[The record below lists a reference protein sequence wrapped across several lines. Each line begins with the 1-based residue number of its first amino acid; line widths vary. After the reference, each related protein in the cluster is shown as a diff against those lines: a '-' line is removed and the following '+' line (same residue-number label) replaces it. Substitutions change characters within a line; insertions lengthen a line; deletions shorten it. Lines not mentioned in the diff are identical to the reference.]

1 MITFNDIGS
10 VSNIPTVTVYGLS
23 TDGEK
28 PTSTSSGLSIPNGSK
43 FIEMDTKK
51 VYMYDAENAQWLEW

>member
-10 VSNIPTVTVYGLS
+10 VSNIPTITIYGLS
-23 TDGEK
+23 TDGTK
-28 PTSTSSGLSIPNGSK
+28 PDFTDSGNSIPNGSK

-51 VYMYDAENAQWLEW
+51 VYMYDAENHQRLEW

>member
-10 VSNIPTVTVYGLS
+10 ASNIPTVTLYGLS
-23 TDGEK
+23 TDTK
-28 PTSTSSGLSIPNGSK
+28 PNLANSETQVPNGSK

-51 VYMYDAENAQWLEW
+51 VYMYDAENDQWLEW

>member
-10 VSNIPTVTVYGLS
+10 ASNIPTLTVYGLS
-23 TDGEK
+23 TDVM
-28 PTSTSSGLSIPNGSK
+28 PNSTDSGNSIPNGSK

-51 VYMYDAENAQWLEW
+51 VYMYDAENHQWLEW

>member
-23 TDGEK
+23 TDEK
-28 PTSTSSGLSIPNGSK
+28 PDFTDSGVSIPNGSK

-51 VYMYDAENAQWLEW
+51 VYMYDAENNQWLEW

>member
-23 TDGEK
+23 TDTK
-28 PTSTSSGLSIPNGSK
+28 PDFTDSGTSIPNGSK

-51 VYMYDAENAQWLEW
+51 VYMYDAENNQWLEW

>member
-23 TDGEK
+23 TDEK
-28 PTSTSSGLSIPNGSK
+28 PYSTDSGNSIPNGSK

-51 VYMYDAENAQWLEW
+51 VYMFDAENSQWLEW

>member
-10 VSNIPTVTVYGLS
+10 LSNIPTVTVYGLS
-23 TDGEK
+23 ADTKPDSTD
-28 PTSTSSGLSIPNGSK
+28 SGNSIPNGSK

-51 VYMYDAENAQWLEW
+51 VYMYDAENHQWLEW